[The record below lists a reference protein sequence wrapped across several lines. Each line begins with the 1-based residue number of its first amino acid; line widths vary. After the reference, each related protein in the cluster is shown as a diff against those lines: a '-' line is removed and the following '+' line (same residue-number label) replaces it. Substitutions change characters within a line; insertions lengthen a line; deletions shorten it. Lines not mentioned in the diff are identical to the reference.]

1 MTKTLKVKDP
11 FLRLDFGDTFELD
24 ESGNSYTSTV
34 QEDFSDVE
42 DNGSEYTTKYHATFT
57 ISKDYAAKMIEDGYL
72 EEVSDKKEF
81 VNVFSEIDDLLN
93 MYKDQL
99 DEVTKNAANTHP
111 AVQREK
117 ETVLTNLVTV
127 LNHLKSLKK

>member
-24 ESGNSYTSTV
+24 ESGNYTSTV
-34 QEDFSDVE
+34 QEDFSNME

-72 EEVSDKKEF
+72 EEVADKKDF
-81 VNVFSEIDDLLN
+81 VNVFSEIDTLLE
-93 MYKDQL
+93 MYKNQL
-99 DEVTKNAANTHP
+99 DEATKNAANTHP